1 MIHVV
6 ESVKADISKMSNEQL
21 NEVADSIN
29 MRRQRLTKLA
39 IRSVIPGDIVSF
51 ETRNGPVTG
60 KVRKVNR
67 KTVTVGESYM
77 PFRSWKVPANLLTK
91 LAIGG

>member
-21 NEVADSIN
+21 NEVVASIN
-29 MRRQRLTKLA
+29 MRRQRLTKQA

-67 KTVTVGESYM
+67 KTVTVGESNSI
-77 PFRSWKVPANLLTK
+77 RSWKVPANLLTK

>member
-29 MRRQRLTKLA
+29 MRRQRLTKQA

-67 KTVTVGESYM
+67 KTVTVGESNSIN
-77 PFRSWKVPANLLTK
+77 SWKVPANLLTK

>member
-21 NEVADSIN
+21 NEVAASIN
-29 MRRQRLTKLA
+29 MRRQRLTKQA
-39 IRSVIPGDIVSF
+39 IRSIIPGDIVSF

-67 KTVTVGESYM
+67 KTVTVGESNSI
-77 PFRSWKVPANLLTK
+77 RSWKVPANLLTK

>member
-1 MIHVV
+1 MIHEV

-21 NEVADSIN
+21 NEVAASIN
-29 MRRQRLTKLA
+29 MRRQRLTKQA
-39 IRSVIPGDIVSF
+39 IRSIIPGDIVSF
-51 ETRNGPVTG
+51 ETRTGPVTG

-67 KTVTVGESYM
+67 KTVTVGESNSI
-77 PFRSWKVPANLLTK
+77 RSWKVPANLLTK

>member
-21 NEVADSIN
+21 NEVAASIN
-29 MRRQRLTKLA
+29 MRRQRLTKQA

-67 KTVTVGESYM
+67 KTVTVGESNSI
-77 PFRSWKVPANLLTK
+77 RSWKVPANLLTK

>member
-29 MRRQRLTKLA
+29 MRRQRLSKQA

-67 KTVTVGESYM
+67 KTVTVGESNSI
-77 PFRSWKVPANLLTK
+77 RSWKVPANLLTK

>member
-21 NEVADSIN
+21 NEVAASIN
-29 MRRQRLTKLA
+29 MRRQRLTKQA
-39 IRSVIPGDIVSF
+39 IRSIIPGEIVSF
-51 ETRNGPVTG
+51 ETRNGLVTG

-67 KTVTVGESYM
+67 KTVTVGESNSI
-77 PFRSWKVPANLLTK
+77 RSWKVPANLLTK

>member
-29 MRRQRLTKLA
+29 MRRQRLTKQA

-67 KTVTVGESYM
+67 KTVTVGESNSI
-77 PFRSWKVPANLLTK
+77 RSWKVPANLLTK

>member
-21 NEVADSIN
+21 NEVVASIN
-29 MRRQRLTKLA
+29 MRRQRLTKQA

-67 KTVTVGESYM
+67 KTVTVGESNSIN
-77 PFRSWKVPANLLTK
+77 SWKVPANLLTK